1 MRYILQVAKLKS
13 KVIGL
18 HLHDHDVGTLNLN
31 FETILDSRHFLHL
44 FRGERSINFGGIIAF
59 SPLLIRL
66 LAAENYLSSANVK
79 YFVRKR

>member
-1 MRYILQVAKLKS
+1 MRYCHKLPYA
-13 KVIGL
+13 IYL
-18 HLHDHDVGTLNLN
+18 CA
-31 FETILDSRHFLHL
+31 
-44 FRGERSINFGGIIAF
+44 GGIIAF